1 MLSSLI
7 HLSRDSVNCVT
18 NLKYYLV
25 TIDKQNRS
33 MRTMLK
39 TLIISWL
46 LSGILFL
53 FNQAVAD
60 EAYKLQPGDV
70 LSITVWKEE
79 DLQRVVLVRP
89 DGGIS
94 FPLAGDLQ
102 AKDNSVDELRAQIA
116 TKLEKFIPDVQ
127 VSVALQELR
136 GNSIFVVG
144 KVNNPGVF
152 PFNSNIDVVQAL
164 GMAGGTNA
172 FAALNDIKVLRRE
185 NGQLKAIPFRYS
197 DIAKGKNLQ
206 QNIVLHSG
214 DTVIVP

>member
-1 MLSSLI
+1 M
-7 HLSRDSVNCVT
+7 
-18 NLKYYLV
+18 
-25 TIDKQNRS
+25 
-33 MRTMLK
+33 
-39 TLIISWL
+39 
-46 LSGILFL
+46 
-53 FNQAVAD
+53 VA
-60 EAYKLQPGDV
+60 YHFQ
-70 LSITVWKEE
+70 
-79 DLQRVVLVRP
+79 
-89 DGGIS
+89 
-94 FPLAGDLQ
+94 LAGDLQ

>member
-1 MLSSLI
+1 
-7 HLSRDSVNCVT
+7 
-18 NLKYYLV
+18 
-25 TIDKQNRS
+25 
-33 MRTMLK
+33 MRK
-39 TLIISWL
+39 TLIIPWL
-46 LSGILFL
+46 LLIFLFL
-53 FNQAVAD
+53 FNHVFAA

-70 LSITVWKEE
+70 LSISVWKEE

-102 AKDNSVDELRAQIA
+102 AKGHSVDELRVQIA
-116 TKLEKFIPDVQ
+116 NKLEKFIPDVQ
-127 VSVALQELR
+127 VSVALQELN
-136 GNSIFVVG
+136 GNAVFVVG

-152 PFNSNIDVVQAL
+152 PFNSKLDVVQAL

-172 FAALNDIKVLRRE
+172 FAALNEIKVLRRE
-185 NGQLKAIPFRYS
+185 NGKLRAIPFRYS